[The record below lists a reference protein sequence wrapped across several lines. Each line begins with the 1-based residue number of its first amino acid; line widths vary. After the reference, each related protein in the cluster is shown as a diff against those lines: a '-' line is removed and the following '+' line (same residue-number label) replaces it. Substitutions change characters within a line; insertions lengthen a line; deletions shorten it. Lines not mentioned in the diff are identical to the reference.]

1 MDGVV
6 DGIQTVALGA
16 GSQVELAL
24 GSAELAVN
32 APCQVLAGGS
42 GHVGLQSGAQQLGKL
57 GGVLSLFVSGLFPVQ
72 TDLGVTLAV
81 GDPGHAQVHTD
92 LTALAVEVGLQ
103 LLQDIS
109 LVLSGDIGVVGNSL
123 LIDAQLMLSG
133 QLVIFHDL
141 ELGTVDLADGA
152 LKALG
157 HCFTFVDITA
167 NGADELLHNKS
178 SKFKIFKLF
187 DGELPRVSQI
197 NPGSC
202 RKSR

>member
-32 APCQVLAGGS
+32 TPCQILPGGS

-57 GGVLSLFVSGLFPVQ
+57 SGVLSLFVSGLLPVQ
-72 TDLGVTLAV
+72 ADLGVAFAV

-92 LTALAVEVGLQ
+92 LAALAVEVGLQ

-109 LVLSGDIGVVGNSL
+109 LVLSGDVGVVGNGL
-123 LIDAQLMLSG
+123 LIDAQLVLSG
-133 QLVIFHDL
+133 QLVILHDL
-141 ELGTVDLADGA
+141 ELGTVHLADGA
-152 LKALG
+152 LEVLRHGFA
-157 HCFTFVDITA
+157 FVDITA
-167 NGADELLHNKS
+167 NGADKLLHNKS
-178 SKFKIFKLF
+178 SKF
-187 DGELPRVSQI
+187 
-197 NPGSC
+197 
-202 RKSR
+202 